1 MITTA
6 CHKFSIWW
14 HRKKVGTLWAHTN
27 ISFFDNIAFSCTYIF
42 NKNVIAGWINLL
54 KKGAGTSTQQKSYIF
69 LIIIFVQGLSFKKR
83 CSSRSKCKS
92 CRQGQ
97 WRQQRRVPES
107 ICGERTP
114 LKMLSLCWENRGAG
128 GIILCVFLKKSMQK
142 EKKNIRRGSLFLLKN
157 SSSCMCFSVSNACY
171 ASPFE
176 MEVYKAD
183 KNRP

>member
-1 MITTA
+1 MITA
-6 CHKFSIWW
+6 CHKFSIKW
-14 HRKKVGTLWAHTN
+14 HRKKKLALCEPYEHFLTILHFHVHTFSTKMLSLVG
-27 ISFFDNIAFSCTYIF
+27 SIF
-42 NKNVIAGWINLL
+42 L

-97 WRQQRRVPES
+97 WRKQRRVPES
-107 ICGERTP
+107 IYGERTP

-128 GIILCVFLKKSMQK
+128 GIIVCVFLKKACRKRK
-142 EKKNIRRGSLFLLKN
+142 EYKKGLPVSFFKN